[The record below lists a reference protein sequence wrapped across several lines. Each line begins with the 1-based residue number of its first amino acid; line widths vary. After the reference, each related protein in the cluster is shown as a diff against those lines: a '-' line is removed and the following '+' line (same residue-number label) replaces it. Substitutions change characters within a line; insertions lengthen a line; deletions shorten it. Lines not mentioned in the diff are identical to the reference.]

1 MKNLLKVE
9 KGDLVMELAQSKV
22 KDSSKKQKMQMP
34 HTLVIITVIIALVTI
49 ATYIIPGGA
58 YDTVV
63 NESGKTVV
71 VNGTFK
77 YIESQPQNIFKVLQA
92 PIQGIVEGAE
102 IIAFLFIVGGAF
114 SVISKTQAIDFGIL
128 KIVEKFKGKEILVL
142 PILMFMFSLG
152 GATFGMSEESVAFI
166 AILLPLVLALGY
178 DSIVAMC
185 VTYLACNLGF
195 SSAMLNPFT
204 VGIGQSIAEIPLYSG
219 VEYRTI
225 TWFITTLVGCI
236 FVMIYAMKIKKNPK
250 LSPVFESDQIKREKL
265 KNVQSENADFKTS
278 HKIIVLT
285 LFIGLAIIVYGVL
298 KLGFWIPQIAGI
310 FLAVGLISGIVG
322 KLTPNEMATSFTN
335 GAKDMIGAA
344 ILIGF
349 ARSIMIIAQNANII
363 DTILFNLSN
372 AIGHLPSLIAAY
384 IMFPI
389 QMFINFFVNSGSGQA
404 ALTMPILAPL
414 GDLVG
419 ISRQL
424 TVLIYQL
431 GDGFSNAMFPT
442 SGVLIACL
450 GIAGVPYG
458 KWLKWIM
465 PLQIILFICSLGFI
479 TVASLIGWA

>member
-1 MKNLLKVE
+1 
-9 KGDLVMELAQSKV
+9 MELAQSKV

-225 TWFITTLVGCI
+225 TWFITTLVGCV

>member
-1 MKNLLKVE
+1 
-9 KGDLVMELAQSKV
+9 MELAQIKL
-22 KDSSKKQKMQMP
+22 KEKSKKQKMQMP
-34 HTLVIITVIIALVTI
+34 HTLVIIAVIIAIVAV

-58 YDTVV
+58 YETTV

-77 YIESQPQNIFKVLQA
+77 YIQSQPQNIFKVLQA

-114 SVISKTQAIDFGIL
+114 SIISKTKAIDFGIL
-128 KIVEKFKGKEILVL
+128 RIVEIFKGKEILVL
-142 PILMFMFSLG
+142 PILIFMFSLG

-166 AILLPLVLALGY
+166 AILLPLILALGY

-204 VGIGQSIAEIPLYSG
+204 VGIGQSIAEVPLYSG

-225 TWFITTLVGCI
+225 IWFITTAVGCAFI
-236 FVMIYAMKIKKNPK
+236 MIYAMKIKKNPK
-250 LSPVFESDQIKREKL
+250 LSPVFESDQIKHEKL
-265 KNVQSENADFKTS
+265 KDIQSESAEFTTS
-278 HKIIVLT
+278 HKIIVLS
-285 LFIGLAIIVYGVL
+285 LFIGIGIIVYGVL
-298 KLGFWIPQIAGI
+298 QLGFWIPEIAGI

-322 KLTPNEMATSFTN
+322 KLEPNEMASAFTE

-384 IMFPI
+384 IMLPI

-450 GIAGVPYG
+450 GIAGIPYG
-458 KWLKWIM
+458 KWLKWII

-479 TVASLIGWA
+479 TVATLIGWA

>member
-1 MKNLLKVE
+1 
-9 KGDLVMELAQSKV
+9 MELAQIKL
-22 KDSSKKQKMQMP
+22 KEKSKKQKMQMP
-34 HTLVIITVIIALVTI
+34 HTLVIIAVIIAIVAV

-58 YDTVV
+58 YETTV

-77 YIESQPQNIFKVLQA
+77 YIQSQPQNIFKVLQA

-114 SVISKTQAIDFGIL
+114 SVISKTKAIDFGIL
-128 KIVEKFKGKEILVL
+128 RIVEIFKGKEILVL
-142 PILMFMFSLG
+142 PILIFMFSLG

-204 VGIGQSIAEIPLYSG
+204 VGIGQSIAEVPLYSG

-225 TWFITTLVGCI
+225 IWFITTAVGCA

-250 LSPVFESDQIKREKL
+250 LSPVFESDQIKHEKL
-265 KNVQSENADFKTS
+265 KDIQSESAEFTTA
-278 HKIIVLT
+278 HKIIVLS
-285 LFIGLAIIVYGVL
+285 LFIGIGIIVYGVL
-298 KLGFWIPQIAGI
+298 KLEFWIPEIAGI

-322 KLTPNEMATSFTN
+322 KLEPNEMASAFTE

-384 IMFPI
+384 IMLPI

-450 GIAGVPYG
+450 GIAGIPYG
-458 KWLKWIM
+458 KWLKWII

-479 TVASLIGWA
+479 TVATLIGWA

>member
-1 MKNLLKVE
+1 
-9 KGDLVMELAQSKV
+9 MELAQSKV

-142 PILMFMFSLG
+142 PILMFIFSLG

-285 LFIGLAIIVYGVL
+285 LFAGLAIIVYGVL

>member
-1 MKNLLKVE
+1 
-9 KGDLVMELAQSKV
+9 MELAQSKV

-285 LFIGLAIIVYGVL
+285 LFAGLAIIVYGVL

>member
-1 MKNLLKVE
+1 
-9 KGDLVMELAQSKV
+9 MELAQIKL
-22 KDSSKKQKMQMP
+22 KEKSKKQKMQMP
-34 HTLVIITVIIALVTI
+34 HTLVIIAVIIAIVAV

-58 YDTVV
+58 YETTV

-77 YIESQPQNIFKVLQA
+77 YIQSQPQNIFNVLQA

-114 SVISKTQAIDFGIL
+114 NVISKTKAIDFGIL
-128 KIVEKFKGKEILVL
+128 RVVEIFKGKEILVL
-142 PILMFMFSLG
+142 PILIFMFSLC

-166 AILLPLVLALGY
+166 AILLPLILALGY

-204 VGIGQSIAEIPLYSG
+204 VGIAQSIAGIQVYSG
-219 VEYRTI
+219 IELRTVI
-225 TWFITTLVGCI
+225 WFITTLVGTAFI
-236 FVMIYAMKIKKNPK
+236 MAYAMKVKKNPK
-250 LSPVFESDQIKREKL
+250 KSLVYESDQIKR
-265 KNVQSENADFKTS
+265 KNLQNFEDKKGDFTLS
-278 HKIIVLT
+278 HKIIL
-285 LFIGLAIIVYGVL
+285 LAFAIAIGVIVWGVL
-298 KLGFWIPQIAGI
+298 EKGFWIPEIAAV
-310 FLAVGLISGIVG
+310 FLAVGVISGILG
-322 KLTPNEMATSFTN
+322 KLSPDEMANAFIE
-335 GAKDMIGAA
+335 GAKEMIGPA
-344 ILIGF
+344 IMIGF
-349 ARSIMIIAQNANII
+349 ARGIIVIAENANII
-363 DTILFNLSN
+363 DTILYNLSS
-372 AIGHLPSLIAAY
+372 AIGSLPSLLAAY
-384 IMFPI
+384 VMYPI
-389 QMFINFFVNSGSGQA
+389 QMFINFFINSGSGQA

-458 KWLKWIM
+458 KWLKWII
-465 PLQIILFICSLGFI
+465 PLQIILFALSIGFI
-479 TVASLIGWA
+479 TIASLIGWA

>member
-1 MKNLLKVE
+1 
-9 KGDLVMELAQSKV
+9 MELAQIKL
-22 KDSSKKQKMQMP
+22 KEKSKKQKMQMP
-34 HTLVIITVIIALVTI
+34 HTLVIIAVIIAIVAV

-58 YDTVV
+58 YETTV

-77 YIESQPQNIFKVLQA
+77 YIQSQPQNIFKVLQA

-114 SVISKTQAIDFGIL
+114 NVISKTKAIDFGIL
-128 KIVEKFKGKEILVL
+128 RVVEIFKGKEILVL
-142 PILMFMFSLG
+142 PILIFMFSLG

-204 VGIGQSIAEIPLYSG
+204 VGIGQSIAEVPLYSG

-225 TWFITTLVGCI
+225 IWFITTAVGCA
-236 FVMIYAMKIKKNPK
+236 FVMIYAMKVKKNPK

-265 KNVQSENADFKTS
+265 KDIQSESAEFTIS
-278 HKIIVLT
+278 HKIIVLS
-285 LFIGLAIIVYGVL
+285 LFIGIGIIVYGVL
-298 KLGFWIPQIAGI
+298 QLEFWIPEIAGI

-322 KLTPNEMATSFTN
+322 KLEPNEMASAFTE

-384 IMFPI
+384 IMLPI

-450 GIAGVPYG
+450 GIAGIPYG
-458 KWLKWIM
+458 KWLKWII

-479 TVASLIGWA
+479 TVATLIGWA

>member
-1 MKNLLKVE
+1 MKNLLKFE
-9 KGDLVMELAQSKV
+9 EGDLVMELAQSKV

>member
-1 MKNLLKVE
+1 
-9 KGDLVMELAQSKV
+9 MELAQIKL
-22 KDSSKKQKMQMP
+22 KEKSKKQKMQMP
-34 HTLVIITVIIALVTI
+34 HTLVIIAVIIAIVAV

-58 YDTVV
+58 YETTV

-77 YIESQPQNIFKVLQA
+77 YIQSQPQNIFKVLQA

-114 SVISKTQAIDFGIL
+114 SVISKTKAIDFGIL
-128 KIVEKFKGKEILVL
+128 RIVEIFKGKEILVL
-142 PILMFMFSLG
+142 PILIFMFSLG

-204 VGIGQSIAEIPLYSG
+204 VGIAQSIAGIQVYSG
-219 VEYRTI
+219 IELRTVI
-225 TWFITTLVGCI
+225 WFITTLVGTAFI
-236 FVMIYAMKIKKNPK
+236 MAYAMKVKKNPK
-250 LSPVFESDQIKREKL
+250 KSLVYESDQIKR
-265 KNVQSENADFKTS
+265 KNLQNFEDKKGDFTLS
-278 HKIIVLT
+278 HKIIL
-285 LFIGLAIIVYGVL
+285 LAFAIAIGVIVWGVL
-298 KLGFWIPQIAGI
+298 EKGFWIPEIAAV
-310 FLAVGLISGIVG
+310 FLAVGVISGILG
-322 KLTPNEMATSFTN
+322 KLSPDEMANAFIE
-335 GAKDMIGAA
+335 GAKEMIGPA
-344 ILIGF
+344 IMIGF
-349 ARSIMIIAQNANII
+349 ARGIIVIAENANII
-363 DTILFNLSN
+363 DTILYNLSN
-372 AIGHLPSLIAAY
+372 AIGSLPSLLAAY
-384 IMFPI
+384 VMYPI
-389 QMFINFFVNSGSGQA
+389 QMFINFFINSGSGQA

-458 KWLKWIM
+458 KWLKWII
-465 PLQIILFICSLGFI
+465 PLQIILFALSIGFI
-479 TVASLIGWA
+479 TIASLIGWA

>member
-1 MKNLLKVE
+1 
-9 KGDLVMELAQSKV
+9 MELAQIKL
-22 KDSSKKQKMQMP
+22 KEKSKKQKMQMP
-34 HTLVIITVIIALVTI
+34 HTLVIIAVIIAIVAV

-58 YDTVV
+58 YETTV

-77 YIESQPQNIFKVLQA
+77 YIQSQPQNIFNVLQA

-114 SVISKTQAIDFGIL
+114 NVISKTKAIDFGIL
-128 KIVEKFKGKEILVL
+128 RIVEIFKGKEILVL
-142 PILMFMFSLG
+142 PILIFMFSLG

-166 AILLPLVLALGY
+166 AILLPLILALGY

-204 VGIGQSIAEIPLYSG
+204 VGIAQSIAGIQLYSG
-219 VEYRTI
+219 VEFRTLV
-225 TWFITTLVGCI
+225 WFVSTLVGCG
-236 FVMIYAMKIKKNPK
+236 FVMFYAMKIKKNPE
-250 LSPVFESDQIKREKL
+250 LSPMFEHDQVKREKL
-265 KNVQSENADFKTS
+265 KSTESEHTEFTLR
-278 HKIIVLT
+278 HKIIIAA
-285 LFIGLAIIVYGVL
+285 LFTSIALVVYGVL
-298 KLGFWIPQIAGI
+298 KLEFWIPQIAAVFLGLGI
-310 FLAVGLISGIVG
+310 ISGLVG
-322 KLTPNEMATSFTN
+322 KLAPNEIAEAFTD

-344 ILIGF
+344 IMIGL
-349 ARSIMIIAQNANII
+349 AKSVMIIAQNANII
-363 DTILFNLSN
+363 DTILFNLAN
-372 AIGHLPSLIAAY
+372 VVGQLPSLIASY
-384 IMFPI
+384 IMFVI
-389 QMFINFFVNSGSGQA
+389 QMFINFFVSSGSGQA

-424 TVLIYQL
+424 SVLIYQL

-450 GIAGVPYG
+450 GMAGVPYG
-458 KWLKWIM
+458 KWLKWIL
-465 PLQIILFICSLGFI
+465 PLQAILFMTAIAFI
-479 TVASLIGWA
+479 TIASLIGWA

>member
-1 MKNLLKVE
+1 
-9 KGDLVMELAQSKV
+9 MELAQSKV

-128 KIVEKFKGKEILVL
+128 KIVQKFKGKEILVL